1 VFLRSSFLAQS
12 FIAPSWRS
20 DDVLQPPQ
28 PVPGGGYVVAM
39 QRPVE
44 PARANEIL
52 LLLAAQ
58 IAIGTVH

>member
-1 VFLRSSFLAQS
+1 MSTWGDAWG
-12 FIAPSWRS
+12 AAWGDSWGAI
-20 DDVLQPPQ
+20 DVAVPPGA
-28 PVPGGGYVVAM
+28 GGGRYVAL

-44 PARANEIL
+44 PERANEIL